1 MRLEGW
7 SSSAYGQGE
16 SPDRCYTRLIVASAE
31 WFRHLYAL
39 LGRTWELLLVGLGT
53 RTLGLLVFSGA
64 VPVITLLI
72 SFFVNVAHRRRGVDP
87 LVSSALK
94 DSIWPTLY
102 SIAAVVIVLGVLFAV
117 YATRII
123 YKDHQTLV
131 AAVTTLRGERD
142 TARAEAEERKHT
154 LRFNDGAFYNMT
166 HLISVFMA
174 FRRAIGPDAKCMW
187 LITSPEDNPLVGV
200 VMTLA
205 VVGSNC
211 PNGNL
216 QNIGIKPEHVEEE
229 NRKGMV
235 AGKIVIH
242 ALPDTK
248 GANEL
253 VDNLGNLIQV
263 QRDYTLPAT
272 PPGENY
278 IWLQFGPGVKL
289 NSQLR

>member
-1 MRLEGW
+1 M
-7 SSSAYGQGE
+7 
-16 SPDRCYTRLIVASAE
+16 VSAE
-31 WFRHLYAL
+31 WSRHLSAL
-39 LGRTWELLLVGLGT
+39 LSRTWELLLSGLGT

-72 SFFVNVAHRRRGVDP
+72 SLFVNLAHRRRGVDP
-87 LVSSALK
+87 LVSAALK

-102 SIAAVVIVLGVLFAV
+102 SIVAVVVVLGILFAV

-123 YKDHQTLV
+123 YDDHHILV
-131 AAVTTLRGERD
+131 AAVATLRGERD
-142 TARAEAEERKHT
+142 AARAEVEERKHT
-154 LRFNDGAFYNMT
+154 LRFTDGAFYNMT
-166 HLISVFMA
+166 SLIRVFMA
-174 FRRAIGPDAKCMW
+174 FRRAIGPDAKCMR
-187 LITSPEDNPLVGV
+187 LITSPEANPLADV

-216 QNIGIKPEHVEEE
+216 QNIGIRPEHVEEE

-242 ALPDTK
+242 ALPGTR
-248 GANEL
+248 GANEP

-272 PPGENY
+272 PPSGENF
-278 IWLQFGPGVKL
+278 IWLQFGPGVKH
-289 NSQLR
+289 NSQRR